1 MFTKKVNVQMDENKF
16 LQLIKKDGLL
26 GILIAL
32 LIYFGT
38 ALQSNQTELSKQL
51 MNIKIK
57 LVQIENKMVDTTQVE
72 SMIEKAL
79 QNHEKLFHNTNT
91 NSN

>member
-1 MFTKKVNVQMDENKF
+1 MDENKF
-16 LQLIKKDGLL
+16 LELVKKDGLL

-38 ALQSNQTELSKQL
+38 SLQQNQTQLSKEL
-51 MNIKIK
+51 LNIKIK
-57 LVQIENKMVDTTQVE
+57 LVEIQNKMVDEEKVDRI
-72 SMIEKAL
+72 IEKAIRD
-79 QNHEKLFHNTNT
+79 HEEKHLAKYHNTNT

>member
-1 MFTKKVNVQMDENKF
+1 MDENKF
-16 LQLIKKDGLL
+16 LQLIKRDGLL

-38 ALQSNQTELSKQL
+38 ALQTNQGELSKEL
-51 MNIKIK
+51 TNIKMK
-57 LVQIENKMVDTTQVE
+57 LVQMENKMVDEQKVQR
-72 SMIEKAL
+72 IVEKAIL
-79 QNHEKLFHNTNT
+79 THEKTMHTNQKQ

>member
-1 MFTKKVNVQMDENKF
+1 MDENKF
-16 LQLIKKDGLL
+16 LELVKKDGLL

-57 LVQIENKMVDTTQVE
+57 LVEIQNKMVDEEKVDRI
-72 SMIEKAL
+72 IEKAIRD
-79 QNHEKLFHNTNT
+79 HEEKHLAKYHNEKT